1 MNVCKNIFVRFT
13 FNTKKLTLQEHAL
26 ASEGVILQ
34 TMAEHR
40 NKIKDHNRSQKQQH
54 KLARQQDR

>member
-1 MNVCKNIFVRFT
+1 VRFT

-40 NKIKDHNRSQKQQH
+40 NKIKDHNRYQKQQH